1 MSDIDKKIHQLIKKE
16 GLDDP
21 DIFLAEYDTFEEV
34 PFFSRWNDIKFL
46 SHLSFD
52 EKNKILLKSAI
63 DLVTKNQRVINS
75 IITNSQLADFFA
87 CITLTGWDDALEM
100 GSLKPNILF
109 TRRKNWLLSNLN
121 LKRSGVPEENLT
133 KDYLSSISAFNFK
146 ALTSDGFDNNKR
158 VYVIADLNSTL

>member
-1 MSDIDKKIHQLIKKE
+1 MHEEDKFGRGPHLHTA
-16 GLDDP
+16 DDLHGSP
-21 DIFLAEYDTFEEV
+21 L
-34 PFFSRWNDIKFL
+34 
-46 SHLSFD
+46 
-52 EKNKILLKSAI
+52 EKNIRYNQHVGHIPENHSGI
-63 DLVTKNQRVINS
+63 TDILVTKNQRVINS
-75 IITNSQLADFFA
+75 IITNSQLAEFFA

-109 TRRKNWLLSNLN
+109 TRRKKWLLSNLN